1 MRFEEEMFKSDADR
15 EQAEQSHR
23 GALETIATMTAQ
35 VRALLEWPG
44 VCVCVC
50 TYVSVSMY
58 KYVCVRLEW

>member
-35 VRALLEWPG
+35 VTTLLECLG
-44 VCVCVC
+44 SVCVCVRVCAC
-50 TYVSVSMY
+50 TCQS
-58 KYVCVRLEW
+58 